1 MIFLLVDNKRV
12 WINLNIIIAVSELD
26 NSILIQTTI
35 DDFEVKGNF
44 SEILGRLGL
53 GTPAIN

>member
-12 WINLNIIIAVSELD
+12 WINLNLITSVSELD

-35 DDFEVKGNF
+35 DDFEVKGTF

-53 GTPAIN
+53 GTPSIN